1 MSCSKVCAL
10 VLALGLTLGTLPVY
24 AEMTL
29 RFGVYTR
36 AKPTTMVE
44 MYRPILNALESR
56 MSQELGE
63 PVRIKMQVAKTY
75 EEGIADV
82 VDGRVDFAQFGPV
95 SYVYAK
101 QQNPGISILAI
112 ETEGGQKVFV
122 GIICVHRDTPLH
134 SPHDLKGK
142 TFAFGDELST
152 AGRYLPQAYL
162 LQHNIKASDLRHYEY
177 LGRHDKVG
185 TAVGSGQFDAGA
197 LNEETFNRLVAS
209 GVPLRA
215 MAKYPNTGRPW
226 LARSGLP
233 QHQVDMLRCALL
245 GVKDA
250 AALGPLEKDGFI
262 EGSDEDYAN
271 LREAIQHNG
280 AFFQ

>member
-1 MSCSKVCAL
+1 MSRSKVGAL
-10 VLALGLTLGTLPVY
+10 VLALGLTIVTLPVC
-24 AEMTL
+24 AEVTL

-44 MYRPILNALESR
+44 MYRPILNAVESR

-75 EEGIADV
+75 EEGIEDLVA
-82 VDGRVDFAQFGPV
+82 GRVDFSQLGPV

-101 QQNPGISILAI
+101 QQNPGISILVI
-112 ETEGGQKVFV
+112 EAEGGQKVRE
-122 GIICVHRDTPLH
+122 GIICVHRD
-134 SPHDLKGK
+134 SPIQSPYDLKGK

-152 AGRYLPQAYL
+152 TGRYLPQAYL
-162 LQHNIKASDLRHYEY
+162 LQHHIKASDLRQYAY

-197 LNEETFNRLVAS
+197 INDEMFSQLVAS

-215 MAKYPNTGRPW
+215 LAKYPNAGRPW
-226 LARSGLP
+226 LARRGLP
-233 QHQVDMLRCALL
+233 QQYTGALRRALVDI
-245 GVKDA
+245 KDA
-250 AALGPLEKDGFI
+250 AVLKLLEKDGFL
-262 EGSDEDYAN
+262 EGSDEDYASV
-271 LREAIQHNG
+271 REAMQNNG